1 MDLLLEFFQKT
12 IPYEQRALRTL
23 IQKAGGVEK
32 ALQQT
37 TTMQELLERER
48 SVEDTAQSYRG
59 MGSRSLGYYERSRQ
73 STRHSR
79 YPGYRPSYYPPSPG
93 ARATYGQ
100 DSYGKPG
107 YNDSRYPP
115 GRYFSPRPTGAEGPA
130 GDEDPRAAAFAAELR
145 VLGRELADMP
155 VTAMR
160 KNMKIFERKFRMQ
173 QREIMEE
180 MKKVVV
186 HEGDRVISSVLAGPH
201 ERIIDPV

>member
-1 MDLLLEFFQKT
+1 
-12 IPYEQRALRTL
+12 
-23 IQKAGGVEK
+23 
-32 ALQQT
+32 
-37 TTMQELLERER
+37 
-48 SVEDTAQSYRG
+48 
-59 MGSRSLGYYERSRQ
+59 MGSLDITTLAILQAVTSL
-73 STRHSR
+73 HVLLA
-79 YPGYRPSYYPPSPG
+79 P
-93 ARATYGQ
+93 
-100 DSYGKPG
+100 KV
-107 YNDSRYPP
+107 
-115 GRYFSPRPTGAEGPA
+115 PA

-160 KNMKIFERKFRMQ
+160 KNMKVFERKFRMQ